1 MSIYHNL
8 EQKCLESTEA
18 QWGISDTTSVSVQMS
33 AFGTNVLRFNG
44 GISDTHCNDYMLD
57 IVQMSAFET
66 NVLGY

>member
-44 GISDTHCNDYMLD
+44 VLVTHIAMLD
-57 IVQMSAFET
+57 IVQMSAFGT